1 MPLLDKITA
10 AVSSV
15 ACMSRRFFAHLCSLL
30 AGALLDLMGRL
41 RRSSW
46 VAFFWI
52 MGAVW
57 LSAHPADVGY
67 LRVKVQRDRLELRLT
82 FNLALLG
89 RMVTLDRDGNQ
100 QLNAAELATAEPE
113 LRRYWQEKLLLRL
126 NEQPGSLGMEMR
138 VEPVWPEAK
147 NGWSVPT
154 RDFPM
159 RHLDLI
165 FTPVV
170 PSPLASIGLDL
181 GIWTETGPLSSVEAT
196 YEQDD
201 LLTQVLFSAAEP
213 DYLYD
218 TGYAVESIFTKP
230 KAADPRPRPF
240 GIGTWVGIGV
250 GLILLLVGGLWL
262 KKQR

>member
-10 AVSSV
+10 VVSSV
-15 ACMSRRFFAHLCSLL
+15 ACMSRRFFAHPCSLL
-30 AGALLDLMGRL
+30 AGSSLGLMGRL
-41 RRSSW
+41 GRCSW
-46 VAFFWI
+46 VALFW
-52 MGAVW
+52 MTGVAW
-57 LSAHPADVGY
+57 LSAHPTDVGY

-100 QLNAAELATAEPE
+100 QLDAAELTAAQPE

-138 VEPVWPEAK
+138 EEPVWPEAK

-165 FTPVV
+165 FRPVV

-196 YEQDD
+196 YEQDE
-201 LLTQVLFSAAEP
+201 LRTQVLFSAAEP

-218 TGYAVESIFTKP
+218 TGYAVESIFTEP
-230 KAADPRPRPF
+230 KAADVKPRPF
-240 GIGTWVGIGV
+240 GIGTWVGIGA